1 MPPSCPSE
9 CVRPAPSQ
17 SFSTPLL
24 LGLVLLG
31 AGVGRCLSFPF
42 VSTGHLALWAGQAAV
57 IWIGA
62 FRSLVQAA
70 SSAAQPYFCESS
82 VRVPISQAA
91 SSPSPHPHLPSYL
104 TEQGEASSVNSP
116 SCHLLPQLAGL
127 PGFLFPSLTSGE
139 TGSLVLP
146 RAVIWMLLFL
156 RFPPV
161 PHALSDLCQLAP
173 LSPLFAAFCL
183 LTSTFSSAHYHGAFI
198 LKQDLLALDPP

>member
-17 SFSTPLL
+17 SFTTPLL

-42 VSTGHLALWAGQAAV
+42 VSTGRLALWAGQAAV

-70 SSAAQPYFCESS
+70 SSAAQLYFCESS

-127 PGFLFPSLTSGE
+127 PDFSPPPSPQGRQEAWPCLGLSSGCF
-139 TGSLVLP
+139 SSSVS
-146 RAVIWMLLFL
+146 
-156 RFPPV
+156 PV
-161 PHALSDLCQLAP
+161 PRALSDLCQLAP